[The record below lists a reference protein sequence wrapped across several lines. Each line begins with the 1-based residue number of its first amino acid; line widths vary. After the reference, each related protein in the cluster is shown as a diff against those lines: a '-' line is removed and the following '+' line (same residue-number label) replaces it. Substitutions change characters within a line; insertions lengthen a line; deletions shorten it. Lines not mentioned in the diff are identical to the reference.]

1 MIVKILPSIVKGSVV
16 PPASKSEAHR
26 ALICAALSNKKTTIY
41 GNICGDDVDATIS
54 CLTQLGAEFIRGNNF
69 IEVKPIDRNIKVAT
83 MYASASGSTLRFML
97 CLCAMLG
104 ITVHMDGI
112 NRLRERPLDDLVEVF
127 SKNGI
132 TFSSKTLPFTMSG
145 KLNTKN
151 ISISASVSSQY
162 VTGLMLGAV
171 ALNEEI
177 SINVVGDIAS
187 RSYIE
192 LTSKM
197 LNSFGIKVENN
208 NQTWTIYPHKELVEK
223 INIGGDWSG
232 AAAFVVLGA
241 INGEV
246 KLSGLDTKSSQGDKE
261 IIDIIKKAG
270 GNVKN
275 EKDGYVI
282 SKSSLKAIDVDA
294 TNIPDLVPVLA
305 ILLSQAK
312 GVSTISGVER
322 LKVKESDRLAE
333 TINILNKFNIKA
345 ETDGKILKIYSGDIK
360 SANIDLPD
368 DHRMAM
374 MSAIAATIANG
385 ETTINRAECVSKSYP
400 SFFEDLKHVG
410 GQVNELNI

>member
-54 CLTQLGAEFIRGNNF
+54 CLTQLGAEFTRGDNF
-69 IEVKPIDRNIKVAT
+69 IEVKPIDRIIKVAT

-151 ISISASVSSQY
+151 ISISARVSSQY

-208 NQTWTIYPHKELVEK
+208 NQTWTIYPHMELVEK

-232 AAAFVVLGA
+232 AAAFAVLGA

-246 KLSGLDTKSSQGDKE
+246 NLSGLDIESSQGDKE
-261 IIDIIKKAG
+261 IINIIKKAG

-345 ETDGKILKIYSGDIK
+345 ETDGKTLKIYSGDIK
-360 SANIDLPD
+360 GTNIDLPD

>member
-1 MIVKILPSIVKGSVV
+1 MIVKILPSVVKGGVT

-54 CLTQLGAEFIRGNNF
+54 CLTQLGAEFTRGNNF
-69 IEVKPIDRNIKVAT
+69 IEVKPIDRSIKAIT
-83 MYASASGSTLRFML
+83 MYANASGSTLRFML

-132 TFSSKTLPFTMSG
+132 IFSSKTLPFTMSG
-145 KLNTKN
+145 KLNTNN

-177 SINVVGDIAS
+177 GINVVGDITS
-187 RSYIE
+187 KSYIE

-197 LNSFGIKVENN
+197 LNNFGVKVVNDG
-208 NQTWTIYPHKELVEK
+208 QTWTIYPHKEL
-223 INIGGDWSG
+223 IDNITIGGDWSG
-232 AAAFVVLGA
+232 AAAFAVLGA
-241 INGEV
+241 INGEIT
-246 KLSGLDTKSSQGDKE
+246 LSGLDTDSSQGDKE

-270 GNVKN
+270 GNVEKV
-275 EKDGYVI
+275 KDGYKI
-282 SKSSLKAIDVDA
+282 SKSNLKAIDLDA

-305 ILLSQAK
+305 VLLSQAK

-322 LKVKESDRLAE
+322 LKVKESDRLTE

-345 ETDGKILKIYSGDIK
+345 ETDGKILKVYSGELK

-385 ETTINRAECVSKSYP
+385 ETTLQRAECVSKSYP
-400 SFFEDLKHVG
+400 RFFDDLKRVG

>member
-1 MIVKILPSIVKGSVV
+1 MIVKILPSIVKGSVI

-54 CLTQLGAEFIRGNNF
+54 CLTQLGAEFTRGDNF
-69 IEVKPIDRNIKVAT
+69 IEVKPIDRIIKVAT

-151 ISISASVSSQY
+151 ISISARVSSQY

-208 NQTWTIYPHKELVEK
+208 NQTWTIYPHMELVEK

-232 AAAFVVLGA
+232 AAAFAVLGA

-246 KLSGLDTKSSQGDKE
+246 NLSGLDIESSQGDKE
-261 IIDIIKKAG
+261 IINIIKKAG

-345 ETDGKILKIYSGDIK
+345 ETDGKTLKIYSGDIK
-360 SANIDLPD
+360 GTNIDLPD

>member
-1 MIVKILPSIVKGSVV
+1 MIVKILPSIVKGSVI

-26 ALICAALSNKKTTIY
+26 ALICAALSNRKSTIH

-112 NRLRERPLDDLVEVF
+112 NRLRERPLEDLVEVF

-145 KLNTKN
+145 KLNVKN

-177 SINVVGDIAS
+177 SINVIGNIAS

-197 LNSFGIKVENN
+197 LNSFGIKVINKE
-208 NQTWTIYPHKELVEK
+208 QTWTIYPHKEL
-223 INIGGDWSG
+223 IDNIDIGGDWSG
-232 AAAFVVLGA
+232 AAAFSVLGA

-246 KLSGLDTKSSQGDKE
+246 ELSGLDTDSNQGDKE

-270 GNVKN
+270 GNVKK
-275 EKDGYVI
+275 EKNGYII
-282 SKSSLKAIDVDA
+282 SKSNLKAIDIDA

-305 ILLSQAK
+305 VLLSQAE

-322 LKVKESDRLAE
+322 LTVKESDRLAE
-333 TINILNKFNIKA
+333 TINILNLFNIKA
-345 ETDGKILKIYSGDIK
+345 ETDGKTLKIYSGK
-360 SANIDLPD
+360 LSSANIDLPD

-385 ETTINRAECVSKSYP
+385 ETTLNRAECVSKSYP
-400 SFFEDLKHVG
+400 SFFEDLKRVG
-410 GQVNELNI
+410 GQVNELNV

>member
-54 CLTQLGAEFIRGNNF
+54 CLTQLGAEFTRGDNF
-69 IEVKPIDRNIKVAT
+69 IEVKPINRSIKVAT

-208 NQTWTIYPHKELVEK
+208 NQTWTIYPHKEFIEK

-232 AAAFVVLGA
+232 AAAFAVLGA

-345 ETDGKILKIYSGDIK
+345 ETDGKTLKIYSGDIK
-360 SANIDLPD
+360 GTNIDLPD